1 MENKTI
7 DELYLLIGE
16 KLFEDDNDIFPKKKN
31 ELILAGKK
39 WWENKKKSIANELC
53 PHLDNKLI
61 ENIKNDSYQ
70 LELVIADFIS
80 GIILNIPPFLVSA
93 LIIKHGI
100 ENLCSDEK

>member
-39 WWENKKKSIANELC
+39 WWENKKNLLLMSYV
-53 PHLDNKLI
+53 LI
-61 ENIKNDSYQ
+61 
-70 LELVIADFIS
+70 
-80 GIILNIPPFLVSA
+80 
-93 LIIKHGI
+93 
-100 ENLCSDEK
+100 